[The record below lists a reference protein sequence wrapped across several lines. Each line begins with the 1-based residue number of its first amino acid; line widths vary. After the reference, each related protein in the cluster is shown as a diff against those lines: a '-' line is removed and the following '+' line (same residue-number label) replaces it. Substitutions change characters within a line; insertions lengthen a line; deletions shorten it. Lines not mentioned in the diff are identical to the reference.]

1 MAAAAPATTS
11 SAAARPSSSSSFSR
25 QSDAP
30 LRAATVSFPYSPRPA
45 ALAAG
50 ARASRVSPV
59 VVAAGGGHQRLMGSL
74 TNTQGLRF
82 GVVVARFNEI
92 VTNLLLQGALETF
105 ERYSV
110 KKENI
115 TVVSV
120 PGSFEIPVAAQKLGK
135 SGKFD
140 AILCIGAVIRGD
152 TTHYDAVANSAASG
166 VLSAGLSAEIPCI
179 FGVLTCDDM
188 DQALNRAGG
197 KAGNK
202 GAEAALTA
210 EEGYLALEGV
220 YRNHGGSQEQTKGGD
235 NFDDADI
242 VRDDTWVQSCS
253 GNLHFYDYHVVY
265 SFSYKVPVLYFQ
277 GHQSGGQLLTL
288 DEIKEDLPSLSLK
301 LLGESRW
308 TFITREEHPHFS
320 RPWFTLHPCGTSDC
334 MKLLLEGMQD
344 KDQQVRYLPAWLTVV
359 GQAVGLKIPLGLHC
373 NS

>member
-1 MAAAAPATTS
+1 M
-11 SAAARPSSSSSFSR
+11 
-25 QSDAP
+25 
-30 LRAATVSFPYSPRPA
+30 
-45 ALAAG
+45 
-50 ARASRVSPV
+50 
-59 VVAAGGGHQRLMGSL
+59 
-74 TNTQGLRF
+74 
-82 GVVVARFNEI
+82 ARFNEI

-210 EEGYLALEGV
+210 IEMASLFQHHLA
-220 YRNHGGSQEQTKGGD
+220 
-235 NFDDADI
+235 
-242 VRDDTWVQSCS
+242 
-253 GNLHFYDYHVVY
+253 
-265 SFSYKVPVLYFQ
+265 
-277 GHQSGGQLLTL
+277 
-288 DEIKEDLPSLSLK
+288 
-301 LLGESRW
+301 
-308 TFITREEHPHFS
+308 
-320 RPWFTLHPCGTSDC
+320 
-334 MKLLLEGMQD
+334 
-344 KDQQVRYLPAWLTVV
+344 
-359 GQAVGLKIPLGLHC
+359 
-373 NS
+373 

>member
-1 MAAAAPATTS
+1 MAASPATSS
-11 SAAARPSSSSSFSR
+11 SAAMLSSSFSR
-25 QSDAP
+25 LPDAP
-30 LRAATVSFPYSPRPA
+30 LRAPRAATVSFLFSPRPA

-50 ARASRVSPV
+50 ARASRISPV
-59 VVAAGGGHQRLMGSL
+59 VAAAAAAGGHQRLMGSL
-74 TNTQGLRF
+74 TNTEGLRF
-82 GVVVARFNEI
+82 GVVVARFNEV

-105 ERYSV
+105 ERYNV

-166 VLSAGLSAEIPCI
+166 VLSAGLSAGIPCI

-210 EEGYLALEGV
+210 IEMASLFQHHLA
-220 YRNHGGSQEQTKGGD
+220 
-235 NFDDADI
+235 
-242 VRDDTWVQSCS
+242 
-253 GNLHFYDYHVVY
+253 
-265 SFSYKVPVLYFQ
+265 
-277 GHQSGGQLLTL
+277 
-288 DEIKEDLPSLSLK
+288 
-301 LLGESRW
+301 
-308 TFITREEHPHFS
+308 
-320 RPWFTLHPCGTSDC
+320 
-334 MKLLLEGMQD
+334 
-344 KDQQVRYLPAWLTVV
+344 
-359 GQAVGLKIPLGLHC
+359 
-373 NS
+373 